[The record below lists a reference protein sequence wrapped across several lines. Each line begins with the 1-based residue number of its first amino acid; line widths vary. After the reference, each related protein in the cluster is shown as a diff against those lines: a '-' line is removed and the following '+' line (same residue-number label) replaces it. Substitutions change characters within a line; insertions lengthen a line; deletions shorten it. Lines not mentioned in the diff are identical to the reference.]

1 MRTTQNLF
9 ALSIKD
15 FLSAQMLKYALM
27 PFIISM
33 IIMYILFFL
42 LAGAGLD
49 ALGSMDVQSTQTT
62 IENGVPHTDTIQA
75 HLEGS
80 AIIKF
85 LMSHAITSWI
95 ATFLVYA
102 IGGFFTL
109 YLSIVV
115 ALLVIGFLTPFV
127 LKELQKRHYKDVEM
141 IGYTNVLTA
150 MLYVIKWAIIM
161 LLLFFLFI
169 PLYFIPL
176 VNIVAFNFP
185 LYYFFH
191 KVMTFDVASTI
202 ATEEEDHTMKYRNG
216 TELRLKTLALYL
228 ISLVPFAVFFAA
240 IFYVIYLGNTYFVG
254 IREIREDEAR
264 KVAGNV
270 EA

>member
-1 MRTTQNLF
+1 MPASVKNNIMNDQNLL

-15 FLSAQMLKYALM
+15 FLSVKMLKYALL

-33 IIMYILFFL
+33 LILYTLFFL
-42 LAGAGLD
+42 LAGVGLD
-49 ALGSMDVQSTQTT
+49 ALGSLDVQSTQTS
-62 IENGVPHTDTIQA
+62 IQNGIPHTESIEA

-109 YLSIVV
+109 YVSIFV
-115 ALLVIGFLTPFV
+115 AVLVIGFLTPFI
-127 LKELQKRHYKDVEM
+127 LKELQSRHYQEIEM
-141 IGYTNVLTA
+141 IGYSNILHTVYSL
-150 MLYVIKWAIIM
+150 VKWALIM

-169 PLYFIPL
+169 PLYFIPV
-176 VNIVAFNFP
+176 VNLVAFNFP

-191 KVMTFDVASTI
+191 KAMSFDVASTI
-202 ATEEEDHTMKYRNG
+202 CTQEEDNQFKYKYG
-216 TELRLKTLALYL
+216 TGLRLKTLGLYL
-228 ISLVPFAVFFAA
+228 ISLIPFAIFFGA
-240 IFYVIYLGNTYFVG
+240 IFFVIYLGNTYFSG
-254 IREIREDEAR
+254 IRQIRLDKA
-264 KVAGNV
+264 
-270 EA
+270 

>member
-1 MRTTQNLF
+1 MTTTASNLLL
-9 ALSIKD
+9 LSIKD
-15 FLSAQMLKYALM
+15 FLSVQMLKYALL

-33 IIMYILFFL
+33 IIMYSLFFL
-42 LAGAGLD
+42 LAGMGLD
-49 ALGSMDVQSTQTT
+49 ALGSLDVQSTQTT
-62 IENGVPHTDTIQA
+62 IENGVPHTESLEA

-115 ALLVIGFLTPFV
+115 AVLVIGFLTPYV
-127 LKELQKRHYKDVEM
+127 LKELQLRHYQEIEM
-141 IGYTNVLTA
+141 IGYSNALTGLLA
-150 MLYVIKWAIIM
+150 ILKWATIM
-161 LLLFFLFI
+161 LLLFLLFI

-176 VNIVAFNFP
+176 VNIIAFNFP

-191 KVMTFDVASTI
+191 KVMTFDIASNICTKD
-202 ATEEEDHTMKYRNG
+202 EDYLMKYRFG
-216 TELRLKTLALYL
+216 MELRIKTAVLYF
-228 ISLVPFAVFFAA
+228 ISLIPFAIFFGA
-240 IFYVIYLGNTYFVG
+240 IFYVIYLGNTYFTG
-254 IREIREDEAR
+254 IRQIRKE
-264 KVAGNV
+264 GLLTSS
-270 EA
+270 